1 MGVTLA
7 ASAQLSHE
15 LLEDGYQKPCW
26 WALVLYC
33 GISTFAAALGLAMLF
48 AGATAVFASG
58 QSEIGAQT
66 ETSPQTFH
74 GVVTDDHCGARHTDK
89 EKNPSDCTRIC
100 VRNGSK
106 YALVDG
112 DRVFKLEGSEADLA
126 RLAGTR
132 ADFVGT
138 LRNDTIKISKV
149 IPPQ

>member
-1 MGVTLA
+1 MRTADVEMVLLGDRKPNWWTLIF
-7 ASAQLSHE
+7 
-15 LLEDGYQKPCW
+15 
-26 WALVLYC
+26 YC
-33 GISTFAAALGLAMLF
+33 GASTLAAALGLALLF

-58 QSEIGAQT
+58 QSSKDQRNSAQ
-66 ETSPQTFH
+66 QIFH

-112 DRVFKLEGSEADLA
+112 DKIFKLEGNDADLA
-126 RLAGTR
+126 RLAGQR
-132 ADFVGT
+132 ADFEGT

-149 IPPQ
+149 IPAR